1 MAILFSHCDCT
12 ASQKKWWIDKEP
24 FLVEKV
30 IARWFIIIIIIFI
43 NIIIAL
49 ILITDR
55 DEE

>member
-30 IARWFIIIIIIFI
+30 IARWFIIIIIITI

-49 ILITDR
+49 ILITDP